1 MVPSAFISILGIDLL
16 WTMNTNILFV
26 AGTAVALLNGIFV
39 GVCCSEIVV
48 FSLSAELEVVLINET
63 DFQHVYSENYI

>member
-16 WTMNTNILFV
+16 WTMNTNMLFV
-26 AGTAVALLNGIFV
+26 AGTAVALLNVIFV
-39 GVCCSEIVV
+39 GVCWGETV
-48 FSLSAELEVVLINET
+48 FSLSAELEAVLINET

>member
-26 AGTAVALLNGIFV
+26 AGTAVALQNGIFV
-39 GVCCSEIVV
+39 GVCCSEIV

-63 DFQHVYSENYI
+63 DFQHVYSENYT